1 MKIVRCLWGTD
12 TKFDFECR
20 SIQSDKHL
28 YNGIEQIVFVWDTH
42 NKELMDELG
51 YKSIYMGYSDEYSEL
66 MKFHYKLDALKLAME
81 MYDEIIFLDW
91 DCNIKKELDDN
102 FIKTLQN
109 GNDIQ
114 MPLYFYPNEI
124 LNEFSSISPYVKEEQ
139 HYYNILFYTL
149 IRLAKWKFND
159 GVVVP
164 NAGFIYCRN
173 SNFIQE
179 LISLVHSEGLSTNI
193 EELAAML
200 YFQKEITSLDE
211 YINKYEPMVC
221 VGRGNDEMRG
231 KQKILNEYI
240 ESKMAKEKYFIH
252 E

>member
-1 MKIVRCLWGTD
+1 MKIIRCLWGYD
-12 TKFDFECR
+12 TKFDVECK
-20 SIQSDKHL
+20 SIQSDKDL
-28 YNGIEQIVFVWDTH
+28 YNGIEQIVFVWDIH

-51 YKSIYMGYSDEYSEL
+51 YKSIYMGYSNEYSEL

-102 FIKTLQN
+102 FIKILQN

-114 MPLYFYPNEI
+114 MPLYFYPIEI

-159 GVVVP
+159 GLVVP

-173 SNFIQE
+173 SNFIQT
-179 LISLVHSEGLSTNI
+179 LISIIHSEGLSTNI

-231 KQKILNEYI
+231 KQRILNEYI
-240 ESKMAKEKYFIH
+240 ETRMAKEKYFIH

>member
-1 MKIVRCLWGTD
+1 MKIIRCLWGYD
-12 TKFDFECR
+12 TKFDVECKR
-20 SIQSDKHL
+20 IQSDKGL

-51 YKSIYMGYSDEYSEL
+51 YKSIYMGYSDSYSEL

-91 DCNIKKELDDN
+91 DCNIKKELDNN
-102 FIKTLQN
+102 FIKILQN

-114 MPLYFYPNEI
+114 MPLYFYPMEI

-173 SNFIQE
+173 SNFIQT
-179 LISLVHSEGLSTNI
+179 LISIIHSEGLSTNI

-211 YINKYEPMVC
+211 YITKYEPIVC
-221 VGRGNDEMRG
+221 VGRSNDEMRG
-231 KQKILNEYI
+231 KQRILNEYI
-240 ESKMAKEKYFIH
+240 ESKVGKQTYFIH

>member
-1 MKIVRCLWGTD
+1 MKIIRCLWGYD
-12 TKFDFECR
+12 TKFDVECKC
-20 SIQSDKHL
+20 IQSDKDL
-28 YNGIEQIVFVWDTH
+28 YNGIEQIVFVWDIH

-81 MYDEIIFLDW
+81 MYNEIIFLDW

-102 FIKTLQN
+102 FIKILQN

-114 MPLYFYPNEI
+114 MPLYFYPIEI

-159 GVVVP
+159 GLVVP

-173 SNFIQE
+173 SNFIQT
-179 LISLVHSEGLSTNI
+179 LISIIHSEGLSTNI

-231 KQKILNEYI
+231 KQRILNEYI
-240 ESKMAKEKYFIH
+240 ETRMAKEKYFIH

>member
-1 MKIVRCLWGTD
+1 M
-12 TKFDFECR
+12 
-20 SIQSDKHL
+20 
-28 YNGIEQIVFVWDTH
+28 
-42 NKELMDELG
+42 
-51 YKSIYMGYSDEYSEL
+51 
-66 MKFHYKLDALKLAME
+66 
-81 MYDEIIFLDW
+81 
-91 DCNIKKELDDN
+91 
-102 FIKTLQN
+102 
-109 GNDIQ
+109 
-114 MPLYFYPNEI
+114 EI

-173 SNFIQE
+173 SAFIKT
-179 LISLVHSEGLSTNI
+179 LISIIHSEGLSTNI

-211 YINKYEPMVC
+211 YITKYEPIVC
-221 VGRGNDEMRG
+221 VGRSNDEMRG
-231 KQKILNEYI
+231 KQRILNEYI
-240 ESKMAKEKYFIH
+240 ESKVGKQTYFIH

>member
-51 YKSIYMGYSDEYSEL
+51 YKSIYMGYSDSYGKL
-66 MKFHYKLDALKLAME
+66 MKFYYKLDALKLAME

-114 MPLYFYPNEI
+114 MPLYFYPSEI
-124 LNEFSSISPYVKEEQ
+124 LNKFNSISPHVNEEH
-139 HYYNILFYTL
+139 HYYNILCYTL
-149 IRLAKWKFND
+149 IRLAKWKFNN

-173 SNFIQE
+173 SNFIQT
-179 LISLVHSEGLSTNI
+179 LISIIHYEGLSTNI

-211 YINKYEPMVC
+211 YINKYEPLVC
-221 VGRGNDEMRG
+221 LGKDDLEMMG
-231 KQKILNEYI
+231 KQVLLNEYTTNRLKKDI
-240 ESKMAKEKYFIH
+240 YFIH

>member
-1 MKIVRCLWGTD
+1 MKIIRCLWGYD
-12 TKFDFECR
+12 TKFDVECR
-20 SIQSDKHL
+20 RIQSDKDL

-51 YKSIYMGYSDEYSEL
+51 YKSIYMGHSDEYSEL

-109 GNDIQ
+109 GNDVQ
-114 MPLYFYPNEI
+114 MPLYFYPMEI

-173 SNFIQE
+173 SAFIKT
-179 LISLVHSEGLSTNI
+179 LISIIHSEGLSTNI

-211 YINKYEPMVC
+211 YITKYEPIVC
-221 VGRGNDEMRG
+221 VGRSNDEMRG
-231 KQKILNEYI
+231 KQRILNEYI
-240 ESKMAKEKYFIH
+240 ESKVGKQTYFIH

>member
-1 MKIVRCLWGTD
+1 MKIIRCLWGYD
-12 TKFDFECR
+12 TKFDVECR
-20 SIQSDKHL
+20 RIQSDKDL

-51 YKSIYMGYSDEYSEL
+51 YKSIYMGHSDEYSEL

-91 DCNIKKELDDN
+91 DCNIKEELDDN
-102 FIKTLQN
+102 FIKTLQD
-109 GNDIQ
+109 GNDVQ
-114 MPLYFYPNEI
+114 MPLYFYPIEI

-173 SNFIQE
+173 SAFIKT
-179 LISLVHSEGLSTNI
+179 LISIIHSEGLSTNI

-211 YINKYEPMVC
+211 YINKYEPIVC

-231 KQKILNEYI
+231 KQRILNEYI
-240 ESKMAKEKYFIH
+240 ENKQAKEKYFIH

>member
-20 SIQSDKHL
+20 GIQSDKDL

-173 SNFIQE
+173 SAFIKT
-179 LISLVHSEGLSTNI
+179 LISIIHSEGLSTNI

-211 YINKYEPMVC
+211 YITKYEPIVC
-221 VGRGNDEMRG
+221 VGRSNDEMRG
-231 KQKILNEYI
+231 KQRILNEYI
-240 ESKMAKEKYFIH
+240 ESKVGKQTYFIH

>member
-1 MKIVRCLWGTD
+1 MKIIRCLWGYD
-12 TKFDFECR
+12 TKFDVECR
-20 SIQSDKHL
+20 RIQSDKDL

-51 YKSIYMGYSDEYSEL
+51 YKSIYMGHSDEYSEL
-66 MKFHYKLDALKLAME
+66 MKFHYKLDVLKLAME

-109 GNDIQ
+109 GNDVQ
-114 MPLYFYPNEI
+114 MPLYFYPMEI

-173 SNFIQE
+173 SAFIKT
-179 LISLVHSEGLSTNI
+179 LISIIRSEGLSTNI

-211 YINKYEPMVC
+211 YINKYEPIVC

-231 KQKILNEYI
+231 KQRILNEYI
-240 ESKMAKEKYFIH
+240 ESKVGKQTYFIH